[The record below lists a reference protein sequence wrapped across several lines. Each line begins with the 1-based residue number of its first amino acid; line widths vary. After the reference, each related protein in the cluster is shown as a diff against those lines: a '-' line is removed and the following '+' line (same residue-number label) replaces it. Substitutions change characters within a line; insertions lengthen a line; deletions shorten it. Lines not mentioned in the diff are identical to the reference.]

1 MNNNSKIEKYYLFP
15 SILYKIKYDLKKV
28 ECDNIFNYVETGIN
42 DKGFSFDKHV
52 LNKNIFSDIKIFIE
66 KHIEKYLYESM
77 KKNPRLQKVTI
88 TQSWLNKIEDDDERP
103 VHSHPNSVISGVFYI
118 GTPKDKFSNISF
130 ISPFHSGF
138 DDGSSRSEVIFP
150 RSGELLLFP
159 SYLKHWVSRNTSKK
173 PRISLSFNTF
183 PLPGWG
189 HEEGLTR
196 IE

>member
-1 MNNNSKIEKYYLFP
+1 MNNNSKIEKHYFFP

-42 DKGFSFDKHV
+42 DRSYSFDKHV
-52 LNKNIFSDIKIFIE
+52 LNEDMFSDIKLFIE
-66 KHIEKYLYESM
+66 KHIEKYVYETM
-77 KKNPRLQKVTI
+77 GKNPRLQKLTI

-103 VHSHPNSVISGVFYI
+103 THSHPNSVISGVFYI
-118 GTPKDKFSNISF
+118 GRLKDRFSDINF
-130 ISPFHSGF
+130 IPPFHSGF
-138 DDGSSRSEVIFP
+138 DDGTSRLKVISP
-150 RSGELLLFP
+150 KSGELLLFP

-189 HEEGLTR
+189 NEEGLTM